1 VACAG
6 LSCLSLSL
14 RGEAQYLNTNQ
25 KQQKLIS
32 RKSKSSIRCWHYSKI
47 SVCRSA
53 FRGWRGKKSRYK
65 PLVENSQL
73 TEEEMEKTRK
83 QLEEVEAEEKR
94 VMKELD
100 LS

>member
-1 VACAG
+1 
-6 LSCLSLSL
+6 
-14 RGEAQYLNTNQ
+14 
-25 KQQKLIS
+25 
-32 RKSKSSIRCWHYSKI
+32 
-47 SVCRSA
+47 
-53 FRGWRGKKSRYK
+53 
-65 PLVENSQL
+65 L

>member
-1 VACAG
+1 MFEHKPKATKTHLKKVQELKELLQAQLDAG
-6 LSCLSLSL
+6 TTTRFRSVDQPLEA
-14 RGEAQYLNTNQ
+14 GEVRN
-25 KQQKLIS
+25 
-32 RKSKSSIRCWHYSKI
+32 
-47 SVCRSA
+47 
-53 FRGWRGKKSRYK
+53 SRYK